1 MNAPP
6 PFLGLAG
13 HPLRWRLLVELA
25 RSDRKV
31 DELVDR
37 VCEPQALVS
46 YHLGLLRGGG
56 LVSSRRSSR
65 DGRAVYYRARL
76 DSYAS
81 SLASTGP
88 FLHPGLGLRRVPLP
102 EPELATRRPRVRV
115 LFVCTGNSARSQ
127 IAEALLKQCAGAA
140 VDVVSAGS
148 APKPVHPHAVAALA
162 DRGIDISTW
171 RSKRL
176 SEFAGQHFDFVVT
189 LCDKVREVCPQFDG
203 GSEAVHW
210 STEDPTDTAHAGVT
224 LARFRRLADELEE
237 RITWLMWVI
246 DGRHSTTHSEKEF
259 MS

>member
-1 MNAPP
+1 
-6 PFLGLAG
+6 
-13 HPLRWRLLVELA
+13 
-25 RSDRKV
+25 
-31 DELVDR
+31 
-37 VCEPQALVS
+37 
-46 YHLGLLRGGG
+46 
-56 LVSSRRSSR
+56 
-65 DGRAVYYRARL
+65 
-76 DSYAS
+76 
-81 SLASTGP
+81 
-88 FLHPGLGLRRVPLP
+88 
-102 EPELATRRPRVRV
+102 V

-210 STEDPTDTAHAGVT
+210 STEDPTDAAHAGVT
-224 LARFRRLADELEE
+224 LARF
-237 RITWLMWVI
+237 
-246 DGRHSTTHSEKEF
+246 DGSP
-259 MS
+259 MSSRNASPG